1 MATPTTPK
9 LIHTTPVQPTTTTTT
24 TNTSNSNPPIT
35 LDLLLTTLTRTI
47 LHPIPS
53 YILLLCLRAQA
64 TPYTSVPFLIA
75 FAYAALLTL
84 IYILSTLNQQLAYG
98 APRTVDLSNE
108 VVVVTGGASG
118 LGLLIARIYALRG
131 ATVAVLDIRGI
142 ADEEVEEMGLGGSYV
157 CDVSDRGVLEGV
169 VGRVRQELSPEA
181 FQKTINTNLL
191 AAVHAYQVFLPYMLA
206 APDGGTIVTVSSVLG
221 QLCAAGLADYSAS
234 KAGLSALH
242 RSLEAELRQSGDEA
256 KVKMVLVEPGQIST
270 PLFQSVQTPNRF
282 FAPVLEPVQV
292 AQAIVSAVDS
302 GRGGV
307 IRLPAFAMLVNW
319 YAVLPAS
326 VQRLARYLS
335 GIDGAVAQASSKA
348 DRADSSS
355 QQLQTDLDHVKED

>member
-1 MATPTTPK
+1 
-9 LIHTTPVQPTTTTTT
+9 
-24 TNTSNSNPPIT
+24 
-35 LDLLLTTLTRTI
+35 
-47 LHPIPS
+47 
-53 YILLLCLRAQA
+53 
-64 TPYTSVPFLIA
+64 
-75 FAYAALLTL
+75 
-84 IYILSTLNQQLAYG
+84 
-98 APRTVDLSNE
+98 
-108 VVVVTGGASG
+108 
-118 LGLLIARIYALRG
+118 
-131 ATVAVLDIRGI
+131 
-142 ADEEVEEMGLGGSYV
+142 
-157 CDVSDRGVLEGV
+157 
-169 VGRVRQELSPEA
+169 
-181 FQKTINTNLL
+181 
-191 AAVHAYQVFLPYMLA
+191 MLA

-242 RSLEAELRQSGDEA
+242 RSLEAELRQSGDDA

-270 PLFQSVQTPNRF
+270 PLFESVQTPNRF

-335 GIDGAVAQASSKA
+335 GIDGAVAQASSKPG
-348 DRADSSS
+348 RADSSS
-355 QQLQTDLDHVKED
+355 QQLQTELDHVKED

>member
-1 MATPTTPK
+1 
-9 LIHTTPVQPTTTTTT
+9 
-24 TNTSNSNPPIT
+24 
-35 LDLLLTTLTRTI
+35 
-47 LHPIPS
+47 
-53 YILLLCLRAQA
+53 
-64 TPYTSVPFLIA
+64 
-75 FAYAALLTL
+75 
-84 IYILSTLNQQLAYG
+84 
-98 APRTVDLSNE
+98 
-108 VVVVTGGASG
+108 
-118 LGLLIARIYALRG
+118 
-131 ATVAVLDIRGI
+131 
-142 ADEEVEEMGLGGSYV
+142 
-157 CDVSDRGVLEGV
+157 
-169 VGRVRQELSPEA
+169 
-181 FQKTINTNLL
+181 
-191 AAVHAYQVFLPYMLA
+191 MLA

-270 PLFQSVQTPNRF
+270 PLFESVQTPNRF

-355 QQLQTDLDHVKED
+355 QQLQTELDHVKED